1 MVFIVVLFVGDTRES
16 AAIYI
21 AKHLMDEGANLSIYD
36 PKVSL
41 NSEPGPNAIYHSIT
55 FASLFLKYYSR

>member
-1 MVFIVVLFVGDTRES
+1 MDFNVALFLGDTRES

-36 PKVSL
+36 PKVIL
-41 NSEPGPNAIYHSIT
+41 ELRT
-55 FASLFLKYYSR
+55 WTR